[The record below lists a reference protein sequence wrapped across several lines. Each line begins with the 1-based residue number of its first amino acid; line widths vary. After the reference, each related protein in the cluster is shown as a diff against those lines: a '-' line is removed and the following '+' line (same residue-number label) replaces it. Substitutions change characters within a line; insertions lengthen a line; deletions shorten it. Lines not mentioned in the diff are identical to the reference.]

1 MTVEEDQSRVVIARL
16 ARPHASG
23 GYVIGEA
30 SIRAEGAA
38 FPALKAWILAHGG
51 THDAPPAAADHGL
64 HGYRRVHAT
73 RAAPQYVL
81 PPSAFT

>member
-1 MTVEEDQSRVVIARL
+1 VNVEEDPTRVVIARL

-30 SIRAEGAA
+30 TIRAEGAT

-51 THDAPPAAADHGL
+51 TPEVSQATAERGGL
-64 HGYRRVHAT
+64 HGFGRETT
-73 RAAPQYVL
+73 RAAAQYLL
-81 PPSAFT
+81 PPSVFE